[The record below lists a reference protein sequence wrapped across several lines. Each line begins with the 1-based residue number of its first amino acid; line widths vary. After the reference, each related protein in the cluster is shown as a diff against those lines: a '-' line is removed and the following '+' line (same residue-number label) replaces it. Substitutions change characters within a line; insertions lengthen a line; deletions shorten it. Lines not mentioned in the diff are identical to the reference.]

1 MTIRFLG
8 MALLLA
14 ASTPLSAQTPGL
26 TIKAGE
32 TWTFA
37 LYRGQ
42 PVRARKVSPST
53 KPSPGQVVV
62 TVRSLMGTSL
72 SIASNNPQ
80 PFTYKAELVGA
91 DKPVA
96 VRSCTLPANGRLSFE
111 HWPEKAEAVRLS
123 NFKIAPKAGAC
134 P

>member
-1 MTIRFLG
+1 MSIKFLG
-8 MALLLA
+8 LLLLLA
-14 ASTPLSAQTPGL
+14 AQPIAAQAPGL
-26 TIKAGE
+26 TVKAGE
-32 TWTFA
+32 TWAFA

-80 PFTYKAELVGA
+80 PFTYKAELIGA
-91 DKPVA
+91 EKPVA

-111 HWPEKAEAVRLS
+111 SWPEKASAVRLS
-123 NFKIAPKAGAC
+123 NFKIAPKGGAC

>member
-1 MTIRFLG
+1 MSIRFL
-8 MALLLA
+8 ALLLLLA
-14 ASTPLSAQTPGL
+14 APPVAAQAPGL
-26 TIKAGE
+26 TVKAGE
-32 TWTFA
+32 SWMFA

-111 HWPEKAEAVRLS
+111 SWPDKADAVRLS
-123 NFKIAPKAGAC
+123 NFKIAPKGGAC